1 MSALDARAVIL
12 RPVVTEKTLR
22 VSERRNAYTFAVHP
36 DANKIQVRLAVEE
49 LFKVKVD
56 AVRTDLRK
64 GKPRRVGWSEM
75 KTPTWKRA
83 VVTLKAG
90 QSIDVY

>member
-1 MSALDARAVIL
+1 MSALDARTVIL

-22 VSERRNAYTFAVHP
+22 VSERRNAYTFAVHL
-36 DANKIQVRLAVEE
+36 DANKVQVRLAIEE

-64 GKPRRVGWSEM
+64 GKPRRTKAGY
-75 KTPTWKRA
+75 TQAAGYKRA
-83 VVTLKAG
+83 VVTLDENSK
-90 QSIDVY
+90 IELF

>member
-1 MSALDARAVIL
+1 MPEPPDE
-12 RPVVTEKTLR
+12 RPRRKIRDPPPGGDGKTLR

-36 DANKIQVRLAVEE
+36 DANKVQVRLAVEE

-56 AVRTDLRK
+56 GVRTDLRK

-75 KTPTWKRA
+75 KTPRGSARW
-83 VVTLKAG
+83 
-90 QSIDVY
+90 SP